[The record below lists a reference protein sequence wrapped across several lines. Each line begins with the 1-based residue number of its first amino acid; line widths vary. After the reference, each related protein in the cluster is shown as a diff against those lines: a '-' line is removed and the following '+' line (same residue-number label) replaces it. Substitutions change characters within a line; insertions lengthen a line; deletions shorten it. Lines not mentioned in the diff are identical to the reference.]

1 MTVLT
6 RRRFLTIAAAGG
18 AVAACPVSARTPV
31 ARWTGRAL
39 GAGASMQLVGLGGDA
54 AAEIFAQVEAEILRL
69 EAVFSLYDPQSELS
83 RLNQDG
89 TLAGPSFDFLQV
101 LSLSNRLNV
110 ATKGRFDPSIQS
122 LWHAKATGGDLEA
135 AMALVG
141 WHNVHFES
149 SRITVGRGQSLTFN
163 GIAQGYITDK
173 IAALLRGHGLSDV
186 LVDMGEVMGLGNRPD
201 GTPWKLGVAAP
212 DGQIL
217 HRVQLSDRAL
227 ATSATHGTV
236 LAGGP
241 HILDPKGDGG
251 QPVLVSVSAPSAALA
266 DGLSTA
272 LCLTDE
278 TQRVLS
284 QFPKAE
290 LILRA

>member
-1 MTVLT
+1 MAETDVQLDALA
-6 RRRFLTIAAAGG
+6 RAEPAQLNEFAEGLIAALGDIEVLYSRTGLVMLPMRDTAQGTVFHLGEVLVSEAHIRAGTCEG
-18 AVAACPVSARTPV
+18 YGMR
-31 ARWTGRAL
+31 RG
-39 GAGASMQLVGLGGDA
+39 
-54 AAEIFAQVEAEILRL
+54 
-69 EAVFSLYDPQSELS
+69 
-83 RLNQDG
+83 
-89 TLAGPSFDFLQV
+89 
-101 LSLSNRLNV
+101 
-110 ATKGRFDPSIQS
+110 
-122 LWHAKATGGDLEA
+122 HDLEA

-217 HRVQLSDRAL
+217 HRVELSDRAL